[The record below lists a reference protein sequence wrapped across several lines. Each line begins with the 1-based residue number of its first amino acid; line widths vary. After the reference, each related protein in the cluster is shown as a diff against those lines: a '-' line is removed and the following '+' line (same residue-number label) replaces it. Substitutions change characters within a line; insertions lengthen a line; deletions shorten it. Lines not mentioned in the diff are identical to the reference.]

1 MKDVSLKTYH
11 LSLSRMNILILLSSP
26 PYGPF
31 PARRTGGTAITA
43 AGKSLGPSRGRP
55 RWRMDGE
62 RSPKHPEKHH
72 NFRGHEIIHFG
83 GIKKHCQWKVI
94 ISWPLFFWAVQ
105 CIWVCDFFFSSYT
118 LKSSLLGR
126 PTSSRWWFHFFWF
139 LSCSL
144 VFGDDEPSF
153 DKYVYIETKS
163 FLGGETLA

>member
-105 CIWVCDFFFSSYT
+105 CIWVCDFFFQVIHWSLPYLEDQPLRGGDFIFFDFWAVLSYLGT
-118 LKSSLLGR
+118 MNPVLTNMFILKPRASWVGK
-126 PTSSRWWFHFFWF
+126 P
-139 LSCSL
+139 
-144 VFGDDEPSF
+144 
-153 DKYVYIETKS
+153 
-163 FLGGETLA
+163 